1 MRWVALLL
9 VLLVT
14 ACATYLPEP
23 LKLKQS
29 TLADPIASIVEQKA
43 SQVERPWLAPV
54 TIDLAA
60 PLTRDGIAAIAVL
73 NNPDLAALRARAGIA
88 GAQVFAAGLLPDPN
102 FSLGANKVLRGPDT
116 LLDLTAGL
124 GLDIA
129 SLRTRA
135 VRRQE
140 ALAHDQQVRLDLAW
154 AEWQTAGQ
162 ARLQATRINR
172 LGKIVDLARQ
182 SRNSTQSLLD
192 RITRA
197 AIRGDTAGDR
207 LQAARLAVL
216 TSSENLR
223 TSEKELET
231 AHVDLV
237 RLLGLPPGYAL
248 RLAAPLPFAPPPPTS
263 VLFPVAEANRTDL
276 AALREGYKSQ
286 EAVVRRAVLEQFPN
300 LGLSLNTQ
308 RDSAGNLLA
317 GPAINF
323 TMPLWNRN
331 RGVIA
336 VERATREA
344 LRTEYDA
351 RLFQTRSDLYIAEA
365 RVAVSQQSRAD
376 ALAALPQLERY
387 ATASRRAADR
397 GDLSHETAENAEQA
411 LRDRQTQLVRAKQ
424 DLEEQMI
431 ALELLTGTQMGAWP
445 R

>member
-1 MRWVALLL
+1 MRWLGLPL

-14 ACATYLPEP
+14 ACATYSPEP
-23 LKLKQS
+23 LELKQS
-29 TLADPIASIVEQKA
+29 TPADPIASIVEQKA

-54 TIDLAA
+54 TIDLSA

-73 NNPDLAALRARAGIA
+73 NNPDLAALRARTEIA
-88 GAQVFAAGLLPDPN
+88 GAQVFAAGLLPDPT
-102 FSLGANKVLRGPDT
+102 FSLGANKVLSGPDT
-116 LLDLTAGL
+116 LLDLTAAL

-248 RLAAPLPFAPPPPTS
+248 RLAPPLPFATPPPTS

-286 EAVVRRAVLEQFPN
+286 EAVVHRAVLEQFPN

-351 RLFQTRSDLYIAEA
+351 RLFQTRSELYAVEA
-365 RVAVSQQSRAD
+365 RITGAQQSRAD

-387 ATASRRAADR
+387 ATASRGAADR

-411 LRDRQTQLVRAKQ
+411 LRDRQTQLERAKQ